1 MGQNSDSARK
11 ELIKNRRVFA
21 DEINGAEWDLEGVT
35 FLGDDGDGCAC
46 AFAPSSSLPSA
57 KESKSR
63 IPPCSAVQVVV
74 FLLSSQEWEVYHN
87 S

>member
-35 FLGDDGDGCAC
+35 FLGDDGDVC
-46 AFAPSSSLPSA
+46 
-57 KESKSR
+57 R
-63 IPPCSAVQVVV
+63 
-74 FLLSSQEWEVYHN
+74 LLGLGYEQILEIEKGF
-87 S
+87 